1 VKARS
6 PRTRHA
12 EGAYAHRFQVR
23 DGRRQH
29 VARLHHVNQARPIEA
44 MRSASISTSREV
56 ARRVRMRAERERSD
70 EARGRFEV
78 GGAVSLL
85 RPSPVRLGATFRP
98 SSKLCASSGC
108 PRASN
113 EAHSRVA
120 QAGKGVLVRLTFDRT
135 VHGGGSSRGDSTSS
149 RFRYEIRPI

>member
-1 VKARS
+1 MNEFTFQATLIASIRVKAE
-6 PRTRHA
+6 TRAEAEEKLRVALAASDDRGRVKAVGLRACHA

-85 RPSPVRLGATFRP
+85 RPSRERRP
-98 SSKLCASSGC
+98 M
-108 PRASN
+108 
-113 EAHSRVA
+113 
-120 QAGKGVLVRLTFDRT
+120 RT
-135 VHGGGSSRGDSTSS
+135 LDMRW
-149 RFRYEIRPI
+149 RQP